1 MKAMIKSCCIA
12 AMMLLVI
19 FLGSRCRMDTHPAF
33 PNQPPNTTLANIP
46 VPNDTI
52 FALVTLYWDGEDDD
66 GYLTGYEYRYITRH
80 VNLGDSVV
88 QAWKKTDK
96 TSLTIAFES
105 SDDLNYQIFQVRAI
119 DNKGDV
125 DPTPAEKR
133 FYTYK
138 TTFPIT
144 KLITPTNNQIF
155 FAVPYATDWWS
166 GIRITFTAE
175 DKDFQGAVVEYAWAV
190 DRGPWNWTRDTTLY
204 IPPEELFPLTGK
216 HTIRVTSRDNTNL
229 VDPVGDSAVVRLIQP
244 IFDQRIL
251 IIDETIE
258 KDFPFGV
265 TATDADVDAFYA
277 EIFGSTHEWDYTKKG
292 FPPKDTLS
300 HYQLIVWHADNCYS
314 ASSAAHKLRL
324 HIDEIMDYLNV
335 GGDLIMSGWRILKSF
350 APLAPFPQNFAE
362 GTFIHDYLHINIA
375 DETSSAPDFIGAKG
389 IGGFTTIR
397 VDSLKLANSFPYY
410 GKLAQINLIPSRA
423 GFTDVIYTYNNENNS
438 QFVQYRGRPCGL
450 RYYGTVFD
458 AVVLGFP
465 IFFVHQ
471 DDARVLASEIL
482 RSLSY

>member
-1 MKAMIKSCCIA
+1 MKAIFRSFGIL
-12 AMMLLVI
+12 LLVAII
-19 FLGSRCRMDTHPAF
+19 FLGYRCRMQTSPAY
-33 PNQPPNTTLANIP
+33 PNMPPNTTLANIP

-52 FALVTLYWDGEDDD
+52 FALVTLHWDGEDDD
-66 GYLTGYEYRYITRH
+66 GYIVGYEYRYITHH
-80 VNLGDSVV
+80 VYVGDSLV
-88 QAWKKTDK
+88 QPWKKTEK

-105 SDDLNYQIFQVRAI
+105 SDDLNYQIFQVRSI

-125 DPTPAEKR
+125 DPTPAERR

-144 KLITPTNNQIF
+144 TLISPTNNQVF
-155 FAVPYATDWWS
+155 FAIDHTTDWWS
-166 GIRITFTAE
+166 GVQITFTAE
-175 DKDFQGAVVEYAWAV
+175 DKDFQGEVVEYAWAV
-190 DRGPWNWTRDTTLY
+190 DNGPWHWTKDTTLFITPDNF
-204 IPPEELFPLTGK
+204 IPLSGK

-229 VDPVGDSAVVRLIQP
+229 VDPVGDSAVVRLIVP
-244 IFDQRIL
+244 IFDRRIL

-265 TATDADVDAFYA
+265 VATDEDVDNFYK
-277 EIFGSTHEWDYTKKG
+277 ELFDSPYEWDYTKRG
-292 FPPKDTLS
+292 FPPKDTLA
-300 HYQLIVWHADNCYS
+300 HYQMIIWHADNCYS
-314 ASSAAHKLRL
+314 AATAHHKLPN
-324 HIDEIMDYLNV
+324 HIREIMDYLNV

-350 APLAPFPQNFAE
+350 APLAPFPQAFAE

-389 IGGFTTIR
+389 IGNFTTIR
-397 VDSLKLANSFPYY
+397 VDSAKLANAFPYY
-410 GKLAQINLIPSRA
+410 GKLAQINIIPSRA

-458 AVVLGFP
+458 AVVFGFP
-465 IFFVHQ
+465 IFFIEKN
-471 DDARVLASEIL
+471 DAKILAKEIL
-482 RSLSY
+482 QSLGY